1 MRIDQW
7 VPALHRGDAIGDSAR
22 LMRDAFRR
30 WGHEADVYA
39 FDMDDDL
46 EGDGRYYRDWKAG
59 RPNDVLIFH
68 YALPSAMTHHLREHK
83 GRRVV
88 IHHNVT
94 PPEFF
99 DPWDAEMIRIC
110 RIGREELSL
119 LKDVDL
125 GLGDSEYNRQELED
139 AGFKK
144 TGVLPIYLDFER
156 YRQPANPVL
165 LRLMSEASTNVLFVG
180 RVSPNKRHDDLIRL
194 ASYWKKFISADVRLA
209 LVGKLPRKHEYFD
222 ALQRHVYECGFTPWE
237 VLWLG
242 HVEHDDLLACYRGA
256 DVFVSMSEHEGFG
269 VPLVEAMLMDVPIVA
284 YRCTAV
290 GHTLGDA
297 GLQFAEKNIAQM
309 AEAAHLVARDP
320 AARAAALAGQA
331 KRLPAFSP
339 ETVEAT
345 LKKHLEL

>member
-59 RPNDVLIFH
+59 GPNDILIFH
-68 YALPSAMTHHLREHK
+68 YALPSAMTHYLREHK

-110 RIGREELSL
+110 KIGREELSL

-125 GLGDSEYNRQELED
+125 GLGDSEYNRQELEE
-139 AGFKK
+139 AGFKR
-144 TGVLPIYLDFER
+144 TGVLPIYLDFAR
-156 YRQPANPVL
+156 YRQPPNPVL
-165 LRLMSEASTNVLFVG
+165 MRFMKEAPANVLFVG
-180 RVSPNKRHDDLIRL
+180 RVSPNKKHDDLIRL
-194 ASYWKKFISADVRLA
+194 ASYWKRFIAADVRLVF
-209 LVGKLPRKHEYFD
+209 VGKLPRKHEYFD
-222 ALQRHVYECGFTPWE
+222 ALQRHMYECGFTPWE

-269 VPLVEAMLMDVPIVA
+269 VPLVEAMLMEVPIVA

-297 GLQFAEKNIAQM
+297 GLQFGEKDIARM
-309 AEAAHLVARDP
+309 AEAAHLLARDP
-320 AARAAALAGQA
+320 AARAAVLAGQA

-339 ETVEAT
+339 ETVETT
-345 LKKHLEL
+345 LKRHLEL

>member
-30 WGHEADVYA
+30 WGHQADVYA

-46 EGDGRYYRDWKAG
+46 EGDGRYYRDWKPG
-59 RPNDVLIFH
+59 GPNDVVLFH
-68 YALPSAMTHHLREHK
+68 YALPSAMTHHLREHR

-99 DPWDAEMIRIC
+99 LPWDTEMVRIC
-110 RIGREELSL
+110 TIGREELSL
-119 LKDVDL
+119 LKDVEL

-139 AGFKK
+139 AGFKR
-144 TGVLPIYLDFER
+144 TGVLPIYLDFAR
-156 YRQPANPVL
+156 YAQPANPVL
-165 LRLMSEASTNVLFVG
+165 RRFLNEAPANVLFVG
-180 RVSPNKRHDDLIRL
+180 RVSPNKKHDDLIRL
-194 ASYWKKFISADVRLA
+194 ASYWKKFISADVRLV
-209 LVGKLPRKHEYFD
+209 LVGKLPRKDVYFD
-222 ALQRHVYECGFTPWE
+222 ALQRYMYECGFTPWE
-237 VLWLG
+237 VLFLG
-242 HVEHDDLLACYRGA
+242 HVEHDDLIACYRGA

-269 VPLVEAMLMDVPIVA
+269 VPLVEAMLMEVPIVA

-290 GHTLGDA
+290 GDTLGDA
-297 GLQFAEKNIAQM
+297 GLQFEEKDIARM

-320 AARAAALAGQA
+320 AARKAVLAGQA
-331 KRLPAFSP
+331 ERLTAFTP
-339 ETVEAT
+339 ETVEAA
-345 LKKHLEL
+345 LRRHLEL